1 MPPEESKQSWNS
13 QAGPPRPP
21 SLRLSW
27 KELPCQLC
35 EARQPLLTTADRANT
50 YLLAIHT
57 STNSFT
63 QKHMSKILYIQM
75 IKPTLGLVTWI
86 CPPTPASK
94 QGARKCF
101 PIFKGW
107 G

>member
-1 MPPEESKQSWNS
+1 
-13 QAGPPRPP
+13 
-21 SLRLSW
+21 
-27 KELPCQLC
+27 
-35 EARQPLLTTADRANT
+35 
-50 YLLAIHT
+50 
-57 STNSFT
+57 
-63 QKHMSKILYIQM
+63 MSKILYIQM